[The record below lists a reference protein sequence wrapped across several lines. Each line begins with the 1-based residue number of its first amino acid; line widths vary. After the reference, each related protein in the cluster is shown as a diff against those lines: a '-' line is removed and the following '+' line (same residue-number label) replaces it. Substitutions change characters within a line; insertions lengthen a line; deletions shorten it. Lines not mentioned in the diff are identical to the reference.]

1 MSETTEPTSE
11 ATDETPEETT
21 AEEGAPDA
29 TESDAEPAVE
39 HESETER
46 SVAEGPRS
54 VAFEAAADALADVF
68 DLDRRRGETITDL
81 ETAETEDGRQ
91 LVATV
96 ERSRATALRHR
107 VKGAKRVGRRVGGG
121 AAVLGTLA
129 AVAYLAFTVRR
140 VLNGGRGE
148 SEESETGDELG
159 EDGGDGTSLDEPHA
173 IDDSSPQ

>member
-11 ATDETPEETT
+11 ATEETT
-21 AEEGAPDA
+21 AAEDAPDA

-46 SVAEGPRS
+46 SVAEGLRS
-54 VAFEAAADALADVF
+54 VAFETAADALADVF

-107 VKGAKRVGRRVGGG
+107 VKNAKRVGRRVGGG

-129 AVAYLAFTVRR
+129 AAAYLAFTVRR
-140 VLNGGRGE
+140 VLSGRR
-148 SEESETGDELG
+148 EESETNE
-159 EDGGDGTSLDEPHA
+159 ESEEGGDDEISLDEPHA